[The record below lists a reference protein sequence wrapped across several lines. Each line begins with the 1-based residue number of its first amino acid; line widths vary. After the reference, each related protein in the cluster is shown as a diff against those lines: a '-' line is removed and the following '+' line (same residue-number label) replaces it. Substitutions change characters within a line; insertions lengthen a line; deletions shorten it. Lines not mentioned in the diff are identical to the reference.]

1 MGTKQLKALLRT
13 LNAAGVQSYT
23 DGAVSVTFGGPI
35 APVVDRED
43 ATGAGE
49 LSLPPGTPDP
59 ATLIRQ
65 LYAQREAER
74 ARKGARS

>member
-13 LNAAGVQSYT
+13 LNAAGVLSYT

-35 APVVDRED
+35 APVVDKED

-59 ATLIRQ
+59 GALIRQ
-65 LYAQREAER
+65 LYAEREA
-74 ARKGARS
+74 AKKAKRS